1 MEGNSLNSFENLC
14 KIFETRIK
22 LDKEKNIETPPDVLI
37 NYEKYSKKIDSI
49 YNSKFEKEIKPLIVP
64 AVTIEKEEERLG
76 KLISLL
82 KSRLE
87 KREELENRFY
97 LTTGRYI
104 KGLQLVV
111 SESEFEDKKN
121 RLETITKY
129 LDTRN
134 EINTVNESISELKDK
149 LSDEV
154 ARQDEYIKKNKIMED
169 ELYNT
174 FKDVIS
180 NDDYLSK
187 LNEDDIDTEIAM
199 VIDKVKDNKE
209 TLDVTKD
216 SVNSLMISGDNDDY
230 ASYIEDAERSYFT
243 WKNRELLLKI
253 YSLVVKFED
262 NYNDLYEKR
271 DKINRIV
278 RNRRSIK
285 DNLTIEVTD
294 NFSSFED
301 VLKEQLDVLKNEK
314 EVLENVSNYTNR
326 ISFKE
331 ERLSELEEA
340 NNSVEILSILRE
352 YGLIDTYDN
361 KEELEE
367 VPLET
372 PEFEKEDNGDEE
384 EEEIFVKEIN
394 PYRIVDVID
403 YPKSLNIGLARLKGE
418 SVREKVNKK
427 LNPTIKAP
435 TFDDITNEIDNS
447 KEEDKVIDTS
457 NNDLVDDK
465 KLDNEGVKEDIVT
478 PTWDIPKKEEVV
490 TPTWELPKK
499 EDIIKKDDTDIKVI
513 NDDNIPVW
521 GSNINTNINT
531 VEEVNTSNGSVPI
544 WNDTFKTSES
554 NNLNNNIST
563 PSFDLK
569 EENNKEEMSSEN
581 MFWVPVS
588 DSKLDANVFP
598 SIDIPVNN
606 GFNGTKDNFGFP
618 DINN

>member
-97 LTTGRYI
+97 LITGRYI

-154 ARQDEYIKKNKIMED
+154 AKQDEYIKKNKIMED

-243 WKNRELLLKI
+243 WKNRELLLKV

-271 DKINRIV
+271 DKINKIV

-301 VLKEQLDVLKNEK
+301 VLKDQLDVLKNEK

-372 PEFEKEDNGDEE
+372 PELEEEDAKE

-465 KLDNEGVKEDIVT
+465 KLDNEGVKEDTVT
-478 PTWDIPKKEEVV
+478 PTWDIPKKEEAV
-490 TPTWELPKK
+490 TPTWEVPKK
-499 EDIIKKDDTDIKVI
+499 DDIIKKDDTDVKVI

-544 WNDTFKTSES
+544 WNNTLDNNSNSTDTKI
-554 NNLNNNIST
+554 L
-563 PSFDLK
+563 D
-569 EENNKEEMSSEN
+569 NKEDN
-581 MFWVPVS
+581 AFWVPVS

>member
-154 ARQDEYIKKNKIMED
+154 AKQDEYIKKNKIMED

-253 YSLVVKFED
+253 YSLVIKFED
-262 NYNDLYEKR
+262 SYNDLYEKR
-271 DKINRIV
+271 DKINKIV

-372 PEFEKEDNGDEE
+372 SELEEDNGD

-490 TPTWELPKK
+490 TPTWEVPKK

>member
-37 NYEKYSKKIDSI
+37 NYEKYSKKIDAI

-154 ARQDEYIKKNKIMED
+154 AKQDEYIKKNKIMED

-262 NYNDLYEKR
+262 NYNDLFEKR
-271 DKINRIV
+271 DKINKIV

-372 PEFEKEDNGDEE
+372 PELEEEDAK
-384 EEEIFVKEIN
+384 EEEIFFKEIN

-478 PTWDIPKKEEVV
+478 PTWEA
-490 TPTWELPKK
+490 PKK

-544 WNDTFKTSES
+544 WNNTLDNNSNSTDTKI
-554 NNLNNNIST
+554 L
-563 PSFDLK
+563 D
-569 EENNKEEMSSEN
+569 NKEDN
-581 MFWVPVS
+581 AFWVPVS

>member
-154 ARQDEYIKKNKIMED
+154 AKQDEYIKKNKIMED

-262 NYNDLYEKR
+262 SYNDLYEKR

-372 PEFEKEDNGDEE
+372 PELEEDAKE

-490 TPTWELPKK
+490 TPTWEVPKK

>member
-154 ARQDEYIKKNKIMED
+154 AKQDEYIKKNKIMED

-262 NYNDLYEKR
+262 NYNDLFEKR
-271 DKINRIV
+271 DKINKIV

-372 PEFEKEDNGDEE
+372 PELEEEDAK

-478 PTWDIPKKEEVV
+478 PTWEA
-490 TPTWELPKK
+490 PKK

-544 WNDTFKTSES
+544 WNNTLDNNSNSTDTKI
-554 NNLNNNIST
+554 L
-563 PSFDLK
+563 D
-569 EENNKEEMSSEN
+569 NKEDN
-581 MFWVPVS
+581 AFWVPVS

-598 SIDIPVNN
+598 SIDIPTNN
-606 GFNGTKDNFGFP
+606 GFNGSKDNFGFP

>member
-154 ARQDEYIKKNKIMED
+154 AKQDEYIKKNKIMED

-243 WKNRELLLKI
+243 WKNRELLLKV

-262 NYNDLYEKR
+262 NYNDLFEKR
-271 DKINRIV
+271 DKINKII

-367 VPLET
+367 VQLET
-372 PEFEKEDNGDEE
+372 PELEEEDAKE

-435 TFDDITNEIDNS
+435 TFDDITNEIDNRVS

-478 PTWDIPKKEEVV
+478 PTWDIPKKE
-490 TPTWELPKK
+490 
-499 EDIIKKDDTDIKVI
+499 DIIKKDATDIKII

-544 WNDTFKTSES
+544 WNNTLDNNSNSTDTKI
-554 NNLNNNIST
+554 L
-563 PSFDLK
+563 D
-569 EENNKEEMSSEN
+569 NKEDN
-581 MFWVPVS
+581 AFWVPVS

>member
-154 ARQDEYIKKNKIMED
+154 AKQDEYIKKNKIMED

-262 NYNDLYEKR
+262 NYNDLFEKR
-271 DKINRIV
+271 DKINKII

-285 DNLTIEVTD
+285 ENLTIEVTD

-372 PEFEKEDNGDEE
+372 PELEEEDAK

-490 TPTWELPKK
+490 TPTWEAPKK

-513 NDDNIPVW
+513 NDNNIPVW

-544 WNDTFKTSES
+544 WNNTLDNNSNSTDTKI
-554 NNLNNNIST
+554 L
-563 PSFDLK
+563 D
-569 EENNKEEMSSEN
+569 NKEDN
-581 MFWVPVS
+581 AFWVPVS

>member
-154 ARQDEYIKKNKIMED
+154 AKQDEYIKKNKIMED

-262 NYNDLYEKR
+262 NYNDLFEKR
-271 DKINRIV
+271 DKINKII

-285 DNLTIEVTD
+285 ENLTIEVTD

-372 PEFEKEDNGDEE
+372 PELEEDNGDE

-478 PTWDIPKKEEVV
+478 PTWEV
-490 TPTWELPKK
+490 PKK

-544 WNDTFKTSES
+544 WNNTLDNNSNSTDTKI
-554 NNLNNNIST
+554 L
-563 PSFDLK
+563 D
-569 EENNKEEMSSEN
+569 NKEDN
-581 MFWVPVS
+581 AFWVPVS

>member
-154 ARQDEYIKKNKIMED
+154 AKQDEYIKKNKIMED

-243 WKNRELLLKI
+243 WKNRELLLKV

-262 NYNDLYEKR
+262 NYNDLFEKR
-271 DKINRIV
+271 DKINKIV

-372 PEFEKEDNGDEE
+372 PELEEDAK

-478 PTWDIPKKEEVV
+478 PTWNIPKKEEVV
-490 TPTWELPKK
+490 TPTWEVPKK

-544 WNDTFKTSES
+544 WNNTLDNNSNSTDTKI
-554 NNLNNNIST
+554 L
-563 PSFDLK
+563 D
-569 EENNKEEMSSEN
+569 NKEDN
-581 MFWVPVS
+581 AFWVPVS

>member
-154 ARQDEYIKKNKIMED
+154 AKQDEYIKKNKIMED
-169 ELYNT
+169 ELYNS

-262 NYNDLYEKR
+262 NYNDLFEKR
-271 DKINRIV
+271 DKINKII

-361 KEELEE
+361 KVELEE

-372 PEFEKEDNGDEE
+372 PELEEDNGDE

-478 PTWDIPKKEEVV
+478 PTWEA
-490 TPTWELPKK
+490 PKK

-544 WNDTFKTSES
+544 WNNTLDNNSNSTDTKI
-554 NNLNNNIST
+554 L
-563 PSFDLK
+563 D
-569 EENNKEEMSSEN
+569 NKEDN
-581 MFWVPVS
+581 AFWVPVS

>member
-37 NYEKYSKKIDSI
+37 NYEKYSKKIDAI

-154 ARQDEYIKKNKIMED
+154 AKQDEYIKKNKIMED

-262 NYNDLYEKR
+262 NYNDLFEKR
-271 DKINRIV
+271 DKINKIV

-372 PEFEKEDNGDEE
+372 PELEEEDAK

-478 PTWDIPKKEEVV
+478 PTWEA
-490 TPTWELPKK
+490 PKK

-544 WNDTFKTSES
+544 WNNTLDNNSNSTDTKI
-554 NNLNNNIST
+554 L
-563 PSFDLK
+563 D
-569 EENNKEEMSSEN
+569 NKEDN
-581 MFWVPVS
+581 AFWVPVS

-606 GFNGTKDNFGFP
+606 GFNGSKDNFGFP

>member
-154 ARQDEYIKKNKIMED
+154 AKQDEYIKKNKIMED

-253 YSLVVKFED
+253 YSLVIKFED

-372 PEFEKEDNGDEE
+372 SELEEDNGD

-457 NNDLVDDK
+457 DNDLVDDK

-490 TPTWELPKK
+490 TPTWEVPKK

-598 SIDIPVNN
+598 SIDITVNN

>member
-154 ARQDEYIKKNKIMED
+154 AKQDEYIKKNKIMED
-169 ELYNT
+169 ELYNS

-243 WKNRELLLKI
+243 WKNRELLLKV

-262 NYNDLYEKR
+262 NYNDLFEKR
-271 DKINRIV
+271 DKINKIV

-372 PEFEKEDNGDEE
+372 PELEEDNGDEE
-384 EEEIFVKEIN
+384 EEIIAREIN

-478 PTWDIPKKEEVV
+478 PTWEV
-490 TPTWELPKK
+490 PKK
-499 EDIIKKDDTDIKVI
+499 EDIIKKDATDIKII

-544 WNDTFKTSES
+544 WNNTLDNNSNSTDTKI
-554 NNLNNNIST
+554 L
-563 PSFDLK
+563 D
-569 EENNKEEMSSEN
+569 NKEDN
-581 MFWVPVS
+581 AFWVPVS

>member
-154 ARQDEYIKKNKIMED
+154 AKQDEYIKKNKIMED
-169 ELYNT
+169 ELYNS

-262 NYNDLYEKR
+262 NYNDLFEKR
-271 DKINRIV
+271 DKINKII

-372 PEFEKEDNGDEE
+372 SELEEDNGDE

-490 TPTWELPKK
+490 TPTWEVPKK

-544 WNDTFKTSES
+544 WNNTLDNNSNSTDTKI
-554 NNLNNNIST
+554 L
-563 PSFDLK
+563 D
-569 EENNKEEMSSEN
+569 NKEDN
-581 MFWVPVS
+581 AFWVPVS

>member
-154 ARQDEYIKKNKIMED
+154 AKQDEYIKKNKIMED

-490 TPTWELPKK
+490 TPTWEVPKK

>member
-37 NYEKYSKKIDSI
+37 NYEKYSKKIDAI

-154 ARQDEYIKKNKIMED
+154 AKQDEYIKKNKIMED

-174 FKDVIS
+174 FKDTIS
-180 NDDYLSK
+180 DDDYLSK

-243 WKNRELLLKI
+243 WKNRELLLKV

-262 NYNDLYEKR
+262 NYNDLFEKR
-271 DKINRIV
+271 DKINKIV

-301 VLKEQLDVLKNEK
+301 VLKDQLDVLKNEK

-372 PEFEKEDNGDEE
+372 SELEEEDAKKE

-447 KEEDKVIDTS
+447 KEEDKAIDTS

-478 PTWDIPKKEEVV
+478 PTWEV
-490 TPTWELPKK
+490 PKK

-544 WNDTFKTSES
+544 WNNTLDNNSNSTDTKI
-554 NNLNNNIST
+554 L
-563 PSFDLK
+563 D
-569 EENNKEEMSSEN
+569 NKEDN
-581 MFWVPVS
+581 AFWVPVS

>member
-154 ARQDEYIKKNKIMED
+154 AKQDEYIKKNKIMED
-169 ELYNT
+169 ELYNS

-262 NYNDLYEKR
+262 NYNDLFEKR
-271 DKINRIV
+271 DKINKII

-285 DNLTIEVTD
+285 ENLTIEVTD

-372 PEFEKEDNGDEE
+372 PELEEDNGDE

-447 KEEDKVIDTS
+447 KEEDKAIDTS

-490 TPTWELPKK
+490 TPTWEVPKK

-513 NDDNIPVW
+513 NDNNIPVW

-544 WNDTFKTSES
+544 WNNTLDNNSNSTDTKI
-554 NNLNNNIST
+554 L
-563 PSFDLK
+563 D
-569 EENNKEEMSSEN
+569 NKEDN
-581 MFWVPVS
+581 AFWVPVS

-606 GFNGTKDNFGFP
+606 GFNGSKDNFGFP
-618 DINN
+618 DINS

>member
-154 ARQDEYIKKNKIMED
+154 AKQDEYIKKNKIMED

-262 NYNDLYEKR
+262 NYNDLFEKR
-271 DKINRIV
+271 DKINKII

-372 PEFEKEDNGDEE
+372 PELEGDDPK

-490 TPTWELPKK
+490 IPTWEVPKK

-521 GSNINTNINT
+521 GININTNINT

-544 WNDTFKTSES
+544 WNNTLDNNSNSTDTKI
-554 NNLNNNIST
+554 L
-563 PSFDLK
+563 D
-569 EENNKEEMSSEN
+569 NKEDN
-581 MFWVPVS
+581 AFWVPVS

-598 SIDIPVNN
+598 SIDIPTNN
-606 GFNGTKDNFGFP
+606 GFNGSKDNFGFP

>member
-154 ARQDEYIKKNKIMED
+154 TKQDEYIKKNKIMED
-169 ELYNT
+169 ELYNS

-243 WKNRELLLKI
+243 WKNRELLLKV
-253 YSLVVKFED
+253 YSLVIKFED

-271 DKINRIV
+271 DKINKII

-285 DNLTIEVTD
+285 ENLTIEVTD

-372 PEFEKEDNGDEE
+372 PELEEDAKK

-435 TFDDITNEIDNS
+435 TFDDITNEIDNRVS
-447 KEEDKVIDTS
+447 KEEDKAIDTS

-490 TPTWELPKK
+490 TPTWEVPKK

-531 VEEVNTSNGSVPI
+531 VEEINTSNGSVPI
-544 WNDTFKTSES
+544 WNNTLDNNSNSTDTKI
-554 NNLNNNIST
+554 L
-563 PSFDLK
+563 D
-569 EENNKEEMSSEN
+569 NKEDN
-581 MFWVPVS
+581 AFWVPVS

-598 SIDIPVNN
+598 SIDIPTNN

>member
-154 ARQDEYIKKNKIMED
+154 AKQDEYIKKNKIMED

-262 NYNDLYEKR
+262 NYNDLFEKR
-271 DKINRIV
+271 DKINKII

-285 DNLTIEVTD
+285 ENLTIEVTD

-372 PEFEKEDNGDEE
+372 PELEEDNGDE

-447 KEEDKVIDTS
+447 KEEDKAIDTS

-478 PTWDIPKKEEVV
+478 PTWDI
-490 TPTWELPKK
+490 PKK

-544 WNDTFKTSES
+544 WNNTLDNNSNSTDTKI
-554 NNLNNNIST
+554 L
-563 PSFDLK
+563 D
-569 EENNKEEMSSEN
+569 NKEDN
-581 MFWVPVS
+581 AFWVPVS

>member
-134 EINTVNESISELKDK
+134 EISTVNESISELKDK

-154 ARQDEYIKKNKIMED
+154 AKQDEYIKKNKIMED
-169 ELYNT
+169 ELYNS

-262 NYNDLYEKR
+262 NYNDLFEKR
-271 DKINRIV
+271 DKINKII

-372 PEFEKEDNGDEE
+372 PELEEDNGDE

-478 PTWDIPKKEEVV
+478 PTWEA
-490 TPTWELPKK
+490 PKK

-544 WNDTFKTSES
+544 WNNTLDNNSNSTDTKI
-554 NNLNNNIST
+554 L
-563 PSFDLK
+563 D
-569 EENNKEEMSSEN
+569 NKEDN
-581 MFWVPVS
+581 AFWVPVS

>member
-37 NYEKYSKKIDSI
+37 NYEKYSKKIDAI

-154 ARQDEYIKKNKIMED
+154 AKQDEYIKKNKIMED

-253 YSLVVKFED
+253 YSLVIKFED
-262 NYNDLYEKR
+262 NYNDLFEKR
-271 DKINRIV
+271 DKINKII

-372 PEFEKEDNGDEE
+372 PELEEEDAK

-478 PTWDIPKKEEVV
+478 PTWEA
-490 TPTWELPKK
+490 PKK

-544 WNDTFKTSES
+544 WNNTLDNNSNSTDTKI
-554 NNLNNNIST
+554 L
-563 PSFDLK
+563 D
-569 EENNKEEMSSEN
+569 NKEDN
-581 MFWVPVS
+581 AFWVPVS

>member
-154 ARQDEYIKKNKIMED
+154 AKQDEYIKKNKIMED

-372 PEFEKEDNGDEE
+372 SELEEDNGD

-490 TPTWELPKK
+490 TPTWEVPKK
-499 EDIIKKDDTDIKVI
+499 EDIIKNDDTDIKVI

-554 NNLNNNIST
+554 NSLNNNIST

>member
-154 ARQDEYIKKNKIMED
+154 AKQDEYIKKNKIMED

-262 NYNDLYEKR
+262 NYNDLFEKR
-271 DKINRIV
+271 DKINKII

-285 DNLTIEVTD
+285 ENLTIEVTD

-372 PEFEKEDNGDEE
+372 PELEEDNGDE

-478 PTWDIPKKEEVV
+478 STWDIPKKEEAV
-490 TPTWELPKK
+490 TPTWEVPKK
-499 EDIIKKDDTDIKVI
+499 EDIIKKDDTDVKVI

-544 WNDTFKTSES
+544 WNNTLDNNSNSTDTKI
-554 NNLNNNIST
+554 L
-563 PSFDLK
+563 D
-569 EENNKEEMSSEN
+569 NKEDN
-581 MFWVPVS
+581 AFWVPVS

>member
-154 ARQDEYIKKNKIMED
+154 AKQDEYIKKNKIMED

-253 YSLVVKFED
+253 YSLVIKFED
-262 NYNDLYEKR
+262 SYNDLFEKR
-271 DKINRIV
+271 DKINKIV

-372 PEFEKEDNGDEE
+372 SELEKEDAKE

-457 NNDLVDDK
+457 DNDLVDDK

-490 TPTWELPKK
+490 TPTWEVPKK

>member
-1 MEGNSLNSFENLC
+1 MVASILYTIVGAIIGGLVTFY
-14 KIFETRIK
+14 FTRK
-22 LDKEKNIETPPDVLI
+22 
-37 NYEKYSKKIDSI
+37 
-49 YNSKFEKEIKPLIVP
+49 KFEKEIKPLIVP

-154 ARQDEYIKKNKIMED
+154 AKQDEYIKKNKIMED

-262 NYNDLYEKR
+262 NYNDLFEKR
-271 DKINRIV
+271 DKINKII

-285 DNLTIEVTD
+285 ENLTIEVTD

-372 PEFEKEDNGDEE
+372 PELEEDNGDE

-447 KEEDKVIDTS
+447 KEEDKAIDTS

-490 TPTWELPKK
+490 TPTWEAPKK

-513 NDDNIPVW
+513 NDNNIPVW

-544 WNDTFKTSES
+544 WNNTLDNNSNSTDTKI
-554 NNLNNNIST
+554 L
-563 PSFDLK
+563 D
-569 EENNKEEMSSEN
+569 NKEDN
-581 MFWVPVS
+581 AFWVPVS

>member
-154 ARQDEYIKKNKIMED
+154 AKQDEYIKKNKIMED

-372 PEFEKEDNGDEE
+372 SELEEDNGD

-490 TPTWELPKK
+490 TPTWEVPKK

>member
-1 MEGNSLNSFENLC
+1 M
-14 KIFETRIK
+14 KIFVRFLKPRIK

-154 ARQDEYIKKNKIMED
+154 AKQDEYIKKNKIMED
-169 ELYNT
+169 ELYNS

-271 DKINRIV
+271 DKINKII

-372 PEFEKEDNGDEE
+372 PELEEEEAKE

-465 KLDNEGVKEDIVT
+465 KLDNEGVKEEIVT
-478 PTWDIPKKEEVV
+478 PTWDI
-490 TPTWELPKK
+490 PKK

-544 WNDTFKTSES
+544 WNNTLDNNSNSTDTKI
-554 NNLNNNIST
+554 L
-563 PSFDLK
+563 D
-569 EENNKEEMSSEN
+569 NKEDN
-581 MFWVPVS
+581 AFWVPVS

>member
-154 ARQDEYIKKNKIMED
+154 AKQDEYIKKNKIMED

-372 PEFEKEDNGDEE
+372 PELEKDAKE

-447 KEEDKVIDTS
+447 KEEDKAIDTS

-478 PTWDIPKKEEVV
+478 PTWEV
-490 TPTWELPKK
+490 PKK

-544 WNDTFKTSES
+544 WNNTLDNNSNSTDTKI
-554 NNLNNNIST
+554 L
-563 PSFDLK
+563 D
-569 EENNKEEMSSEN
+569 NKEDN
-581 MFWVPVS
+581 AFWVPVS

-598 SIDIPVNN
+598 SIDIPTNN
-606 GFNGTKDNFGFP
+606 GFNGSKDNFGFP

>member
-154 ARQDEYIKKNKIMED
+154 AKQDEYIKKNKIMED
-169 ELYNT
+169 ELYNS

-262 NYNDLYEKR
+262 NYNDLFEKR
-271 DKINRIV
+271 DKINKII

-372 PEFEKEDNGDEE
+372 PELEEDNGDE

-447 KEEDKVIDTS
+447 KEEDKAIDTS

-490 TPTWELPKK
+490 TPTWEVPKK

-521 GSNINTNINT
+521 GSNINTNINKNINT

-544 WNDTFKTSES
+544 WNNTLDNNSNSTDTKI
-554 NNLNNNIST
+554 L
-563 PSFDLK
+563 D
-569 EENNKEEMSSEN
+569 NKEDN
-581 MFWVPVS
+581 AFWVPVS

-598 SIDIPVNN
+598 SIDIPTNN
-606 GFNGTKDNFGFP
+606 GFNGSKDNFGFP

>member
-64 AVTIEKEEERLG
+64 AVSIEKEEERLG

-154 ARQDEYIKKNKIMED
+154 AKQDEYIKKNKIMED
-169 ELYNT
+169 ELYNS

-187 LNEDDIDTEIAM
+187 INEDDIDTEIAM

-262 NYNDLYEKR
+262 NYNDLFEKR
-271 DKINRIV
+271 DKINKII

-285 DNLTIEVTD
+285 ENLTIEVTD

-372 PEFEKEDNGDEE
+372 PELEEDNGDE

-490 TPTWELPKK
+490 TPTWEVPKK
-499 EDIIKKDDTDIKVI
+499 VDIIKKDDTDIKVI

-544 WNDTFKTSES
+544 WNNTLDNNSNSTDTKI
-554 NNLNNNIST
+554 L
-563 PSFDLK
+563 D
-569 EENNKEEMSSEN
+569 NKEDN
-581 MFWVPVS
+581 AFWVPVS

>member
-1 MEGNSLNSFENLC
+1 MEGNSLSSFENLC

-22 LDKEKNIETPPDVLI
+22 LDKEMGVETPPDVLI
-37 NYEKYSKKIDSI
+37 NYEKYSKKIDAI

-64 AVTIEKEEERLG
+64 AVSIEKEEERLN
-76 KLISLL
+76 KLIGLL
-82 KSRLE
+82 KDRLD

-104 KGLQLVV
+104 NGLQLVV
-111 SESEFEDKKN
+111 SESEFEDKKK
-121 RLETITKY
+121 RLELITKY

-134 EINTVNESISELKDK
+134 EINTVNESILELKDK

-154 ARQDEYIKKNKIMED
+154 VKQDEYIKKNKIMED
-169 ELYNT
+169 ELYNS
-174 FKDVIS
+174 FKDTIS
-180 NDDYLSK
+180 DDDYLSK
-187 LNEDDIDTEIAM
+187 INEDDIDTEIAA
-199 VIDKVKDNKE
+199 ITDKVNENKE
-209 TLDVTKD
+209 TLDVTRD
-216 SVNSLMISGDNDDY
+216 SVNSLMISGDKDDY
-230 ASYIEDAERSYFT
+230 LSYVEDAERSYFV

-253 YSLVVKFED
+253 YSLVIKFED
-262 NYNDLYEKR
+262 SYNDLFEKR
-271 DKINRIV
+271 DKINKII

-331 ERLSELEEA
+331 ERLSELEED

-372 PEFEKEDNGDEE
+372 PEFEEEDNGDE

-447 KEEDKVIDTS
+447 KEEDKAIDTS

-490 TPTWELPKK
+490 TPTWEVPKK

-544 WNDTFKTSES
+544 WNNTLDNNSNSTDTKI
-554 NNLNNNIST
+554 L
-563 PSFDLK
+563 D
-569 EENNKEEMSSEN
+569 NKEDN
-581 MFWVPVS
+581 AFWVPVS

-598 SIDIPVNN
+598 SIDIPTNN

>member
-154 ARQDEYIKKNKIMED
+154 AKQDEYIKKNKIMED

-253 YSLVVKFED
+253 YSLVIKFED
-262 NYNDLYEKR
+262 SYNDLFEKR
-271 DKINRIV
+271 DKINKIV

-361 KEELEE
+361 KEELEG

-372 PEFEKEDNGDEE
+372 SELEEDNGD

-457 NNDLVDDK
+457 DNDLVDDK
-465 KLDNEGVKEDIVT
+465 KLDNESVKEDIVT

-490 TPTWELPKK
+490 TPTWEVPKK
-499 EDIIKKDDTDIKVI
+499 EDIIKKDDTDIKAI

>member
-37 NYEKYSKKIDSI
+37 NYEKYSKKIDAI

-154 ARQDEYIKKNKIMED
+154 AKQDEYIKKNKIMED

-262 NYNDLYEKR
+262 NYNDLFEKR
-271 DKINRIV
+271 DKINKIV

-372 PEFEKEDNGDEE
+372 PELEEEDAK
-384 EEEIFVKEIN
+384 EEEIFVKKIN

-478 PTWDIPKKEEVV
+478 PTWEA
-490 TPTWELPKK
+490 PKK

-544 WNDTFKTSES
+544 WNNTLDNNSNSTDTKI
-554 NNLNNNIST
+554 L
-563 PSFDLK
+563 D
-569 EENNKEEMSSEN
+569 NKEDN
-581 MFWVPVS
+581 AFWVPVS

>member
-37 NYEKYSKKIDSI
+37 NYEKYSKKIDAI

-154 ARQDEYIKKNKIMED
+154 AKQDEYIKKNKIMED

-262 NYNDLYEKR
+262 NYNDLFEKR
-271 DKINRIV
+271 DKINKII

-285 DNLTIEVTD
+285 ENLTIEVTD

-372 PEFEKEDNGDEE
+372 PELEEEDAK

-478 PTWDIPKKEEVV
+478 PTWEA
-490 TPTWELPKK
+490 PKK

-544 WNDTFKTSES
+544 WNNTLDNNSNSTDTKI
-554 NNLNNNIST
+554 L
-563 PSFDLK
+563 D
-569 EENNKEEMSSEN
+569 NKEDN
-581 MFWVPVS
+581 AFWVPVS

>member
-154 ARQDEYIKKNKIMED
+154 AKQDEYIKKNKIMED
-169 ELYNT
+169 ELYNS

-262 NYNDLYEKR
+262 NYNDLFEKR
-271 DKINRIV
+271 DKINKII

-372 PEFEKEDNGDEE
+372 PELEEEDAKKE

-465 KLDNEGVKEDIVT
+465 KLDNESVKEDIVT

-490 TPTWELPKK
+490 TPTWEAPKK
-499 EDIIKKDDTDIKVI
+499 ENIIKKDDTDIKVI

-521 GSNINTNINT
+521 GSNINTNINKNINT

-544 WNDTFKTSES
+544 WNNTLDNNSNSTDTKI
-554 NNLNNNIST
+554 L
-563 PSFDLK
+563 D
-569 EENNKEEMSSEN
+569 NKEDN
-581 MFWVPVS
+581 AFWVPVS

-606 GFNGTKDNFGFP
+606 GFNGSKDNFGFP
-618 DINN
+618 DINS

>member
-154 ARQDEYIKKNKIMED
+154 AKQDEYIKKNKIMED
-169 ELYNT
+169 ELYNS
-174 FKDVIS
+174 FKDTIS
-180 NDDYLSK
+180 DDDYLSK
-187 LNEDDIDTEIAM
+187 INEDDIDTEIAM

-243 WKNRELLLKI
+243 WKNRELLLKV

-262 NYNDLYEKR
+262 NYNDLFEKR
-271 DKINRIV
+271 DKINKII

-294 NFSSFED
+294 DFSSFED
-301 VLKEQLDVLKNEK
+301 VLKGQLDVLKNEK

-372 PEFEKEDNGDEE
+372 PELEEEDVKE

-478 PTWDIPKKEEVV
+478 PTWDIPKKE
-490 TPTWELPKK
+490 
-499 EDIIKKDDTDIKVI
+499 DIIKKDDTDIKVI
-513 NDDNIPVW
+513 NDNNIPVW

-544 WNDTFKTSES
+544 WNNTLDNNSNSTDTKI
-554 NNLNNNIST
+554 L
-563 PSFDLK
+563 D
-569 EENNKEEMSSEN
+569 NKEDN
-581 MFWVPVS
+581 AFWVPVS

-598 SIDIPVNN
+598 SIDIPTNN

>member
-154 ARQDEYIKKNKIMED
+154 AKQDEYIKKNKIMED

-262 NYNDLYEKR
+262 NYNDLFEKR
-271 DKINRIV
+271 DKINKII

-372 PEFEKEDNGDEE
+372 PELEEEDAK

-478 PTWDIPKKEEVV
+478 PTWEV
-490 TPTWELPKK
+490 PKK

-544 WNDTFKTSES
+544 WNNTLDNNSNSTDTKI
-554 NNLNNNIST
+554 L
-563 PSFDLK
+563 D
-569 EENNKEEMSSEN
+569 NKEDN
-581 MFWVPVS
+581 AFWVPVS